1 MTLRGRFT
9 SLIKFASADVFF
21 FFCCCFSFLLHHT
34 HNMPECMLPA
44 HTLFCWRPA
53 AVVIRHSMAFGV
65 CADDFFCCCFCFYS
79 LKILLFMKCYPCLFS
94 VGLVYLSPPSW
105 PTCNW
110 RLCVFGW
117 FLWVSV
123 CVGVRIAAIF
133 ATRANCIPTGA
144 LGGGGALWWQ
154 FLGSTR
160 NHGEL
165 CGCGCGGAD
174 MVKFIDDFMVSQMNL
189 IWSPWLLGLRA
200 WLRGAWVRIPAPIME
215 NQIIDRLVG
224 HTHTHS
230 PTFLDTKLFQTNS
243 PETGDGG
250 PGNYFKLWWPT
261 PHAHTTRG
269 ERWKK
274 DIKKV

>member
-1 MTLRGRFT
+1 M
-9 SLIKFASADVFF
+9 FF
-21 FFCCCFSFLLHHT
+21 FFLLLFLFLLYHT
-34 HNMPECMLPA
+34 HNMPECMQHA
-44 HTLFCWRPA
+44 YTLFLFLLAPCSCRYSTLNGFWCVCWR
-53 AVVIRHSMAFGV
+53 F
-65 CADDFFCCCFCFYS
+65 FFCCCFCFYS

-123 CVGVRIAAIF
+123 CVGVRVAAIF
-133 ATRANCIPTGA
+133 AARANCIPTGA

-165 CGCGCGGAD
+165 CGCGAD

-200 WLRGAWVRIPAPIME
+200 
-215 NQIIDRLVG
+215 
-224 HTHTHS
+224 
-230 PTFLDTKLFQTNS
+230 
-243 PETGDGG
+243 
-250 PGNYFKLWWPT
+250 
-261 PHAHTTRG
+261 
-269 ERWKK
+269 
-274 DIKKV
+274 